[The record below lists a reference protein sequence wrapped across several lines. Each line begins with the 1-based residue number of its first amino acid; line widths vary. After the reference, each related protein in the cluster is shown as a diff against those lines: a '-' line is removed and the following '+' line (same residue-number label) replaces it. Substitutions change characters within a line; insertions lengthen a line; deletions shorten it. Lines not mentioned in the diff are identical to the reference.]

1 MDRAVMGLFSQCCS
15 VFLFKKEEFMKDLVI
30 ITNNPK
36 IKEKFEELKIDFVDN
51 FSDVY
56 SKSRDLVH
64 QDWKLMSHPLAGS
77 VKPAQNPYRSIIL
90 APTKKLD
97 FYSLNTIEN
106 AIQKLN
112 QFKKDHKKREY
123 SQKIKEDYQVIDL
136 TLINS
141 ALKN

>member
-1 MDRAVMGLFSQCCS
+1 MGLFSQCCS

-51 FSDVY
+51 LSDVY

-90 APTKKLD
+90 APAKKLD

-112 QFKKDHKKREY
+112 QFKKNHKKREY

>member
-1 MDRAVMGLFSQCCS
+1 
-15 VFLFKKEEFMKDLVI
+15 MKDQVI
-30 ITNNPK
+30 ITNNPRL
-36 IKEKFEELKIDFVDN
+36 KEEFQDSKIDFVDKL
-51 FSDVY
+51 SDVY

-64 QDWKLMSHPLAGS
+64 QNWKLISHPLAGS

-90 APTKKLD
+90 APAKKLD
-97 FYSLNTIEN
+97 FYSLNTIEK

-112 QFKKDHKKREY
+112 QFNKSHKEREY

-141 ALKN
+141 ALKNQKKY

>member
-1 MDRAVMGLFSQCCS
+1 
-15 VFLFKKEEFMKDLVI
+15 
-30 ITNNPK
+30 
-36 IKEKFEELKIDFVDN
+36 
-51 FSDVY
+51 
-56 SKSRDLVH
+56 
-64 QDWKLMSHPLAGS
+64 MSHPLAGS

>member
-1 MDRAVMGLFSQCCS
+1 
-15 VFLFKKEEFMKDLVI
+15 MKNKVI

-36 IKEKFEELKIDFVDN
+36 IKEEIQNLKIDFVDN
-51 FSDVY
+51 LSDVY

-64 QDWKLMSHPLAGS
+64 QNWKLISHPLAGS
-77 VKPAQNPYRSIIL
+77 VKPAQNPYRSVIL
-90 APTKKLD
+90 ASANQLD

-112 QFKKDHKKREY
+112 QFNKNHKKREY
-123 SQKIKEDYQVIDL
+123 SQKIKEDYQFIDL

>member
-1 MDRAVMGLFSQCCS
+1 MGLLTPLLLCFFCS
-15 VFLFKKEEFMKDLVI
+15 KKEEFMKDLVI

-51 FSDVY
+51 LSDVY

>member
-1 MDRAVMGLFSQCCS
+1 
-15 VFLFKKEEFMKDLVI
+15 
-30 ITNNPK
+30 
-36 IKEKFEELKIDFVDN
+36 
-51 FSDVY
+51 
-56 SKSRDLVH
+56 
-64 QDWKLMSHPLAGS
+64 MSHPLAGS

-112 QFKKDHKKREY
+112 QFNKNHKMREY

>member
-1 MDRAVMGLFSQCCS
+1 
-15 VFLFKKEEFMKDLVI
+15 MKDQVI
-30 ITNNPK
+30 ITNNPRL
-36 IKEKFEELKIDFVDN
+36 KEEFQDSKIDFVDKL
-51 FSDVY
+51 SDVY

-64 QDWKLMSHPLAGS
+64 QNWKLISHPLAGS

-90 APTKKLD
+90 APAKKLD
-97 FYSLNTIEN
+97 FYSLNTIEK

-112 QFKKDHKKREY
+112 QFNKSHKEREY

-141 ALKN
+141 ALKNKKKY